1 MTQQNTLH
9 RWSLM
14 PILAVA
20 ALSAQA
26 GQASAQA
33 CESYGTKTSSSYTD
47 GTLILNAGDTAAVT
61 VSGSA
66 NVYLYSGSPE
76 NVNLRASTFSGASS
90 VSYTSATDGMNIYIY
105 TAYILN
111 DANVSSSIVVSCTPA
126 APEAA
131 SDTIVSQAATVSAA
145 SQSRAIANG
154 LTANSRSRLG
164 AGGSNTVS
172 RSGMFFSTQNAT
184 RSALETAEYNLWV
197 SGELRNFNGGLDGF
211 SADLTLGVD
220 RLITENTLAGLLLAY
235 GRTDL
240 DDGLGEATVD
250 SPAIGAYFASR
261 FAGDLILDAYLAYA
275 RPETETAG
283 TTFKSDRV
291 SAGMMLSGQYALST
305 GTMRPFAR
313 LNASV
318 EDQPAYTGTNGPVAA
333 TDLRSYTASVGTRF
347 ESAVA
352 LGSTGLLPYISGAI
366 DYGYTDNGLSASDDF
381 FYPRIGFGVAGPI
394 GAGYFALDVDAGKAR
409 SDTYDVGLRLTYEAK
424 F

>member
-1 MTQQNTLH
+1 MYQ
-9 RWSLM
+9 S
-14 PILAVA
+14 
-20 ALSAQA
+20 
-26 GQASAQA
+26 
-33 CESYGTKTSSSYTD
+33 
-47 GTLILNAGDTAAVT
+47 
-61 VSGSA
+61 
-66 NVYLYSGSPE
+66 
-76 NVNLRASTFSGASS
+76 NLTI
-90 VSYTSATDGMNIYIY
+90 TIT
-105 TAYILN
+105 
-111 DANVSSSIVVSCTPA
+111 CTPA
-126 APEAA
+126 AAPA
-131 SDTIVSQAATVSAA
+131 SDTIVSQAATISAA
-145 SQSRAIANG
+145 SQSRAISNGIAAN
-154 LTANSRSRLG
+154 TRSRLG

-220 RLITENTLAGLLLAY
+220 RLINENMLAGLLLAY

-291 SAGMMLSGQYALST
+291 SAGLMLSGQYALST

-333 TDLRSYTASVGTRF
+333 TDLRSHTASVGARF

-381 FYPRIGFGVAGPI
+381 FYPRFGFGVAGPV
-394 GAGYFALDVDAGKAR
+394 GTGYVALDVDAGKAR